1 MKYTLRQI
9 TKRSLLV
16 KVLLFAAALFAI
28 LQVFPEK
35 AKFKYEFRK
44 GELWQHDNLYAPFD
58 FPLKKTKEQINAEKA
73 HIKASST
80 IYYQK
85 DDRLYNV
92 IQHKFQQKRQYYFT
106 SVPSPKR
113 NELIGKA
120 QQFLAEAYARGVI
133 VSLPSPTPAK
143 IAIIKDK
150 QITELPTAQLISLRN
165 LSAALK
171 AYFNTPPY
179 NEYLKSYNDLF
190 FDLLEPNITVDQT
203 FTQKALEQN
212 LRQIVYTRDLVS
224 RGKLIIAKGELIEG
238 EKLTMLNSLKEE
250 YESDSWNQNNYTWLR
265 IGYYTLV
272 AIALY
277 LIALY
282 LKTFDPKTYRSNRK
296 IAVILINMILMILLV
311 GVTAQHFPDYIY
323 VVPVTMMML
332 ILKAFFDLRTV
343 TFIYL
348 ITILILGFIVP
359 GSFQFVFIQSL
370 AAIGVIITPKGVHYR
385 LSNFISAILITS
397 GYLITYT
404 AFHTITEGSPSGIDI
419 SLLTLFVINGIG
431 VLFSLPF
438 TYVFERLFSL
448 VSDVSLLELSDTN
461 TPLLRA
467 LSEKA
472 PGTFQHSMQVA
483 NLAEAAAAEIGAN
496 ALLTRV
502 GALYHDIGKM
512 ENPAFFTEN
521 QKTSLNPHDRLSP
534 IQSARVI
541 IKHVTDGIELAR
553 RYKLPDRLIDFIR
566 THHGRSLVYFF
577 YRKELDTNPEA
588 KEEDFRYPGPTP
600 STKETAILMMADSV
614 EAATKSLQNPTY
626 EQIDDFVDKIIKK
639 QLDDNQFAAADI
651 TFKEIETVKKVLK
664 NKLTNIYHT
673 RIQYPE

>member
-404 AFHTITEGSPSGIDI
+404 AFHTIT
-419 SLLTLFVINGIG
+419 
-431 VLFSLPF
+431 
-438 TYVFERLFSL
+438 
-448 VSDVSLLELSDTN
+448 
-461 TPLLRA
+461 
-467 LSEKA
+467 
-472 PGTFQHSMQVA
+472 
-483 NLAEAAAAEIGAN
+483 
-496 ALLTRV
+496 
-502 GALYHDIGKM
+502 
-512 ENPAFFTEN
+512 
-521 QKTSLNPHDRLSP
+521 
-534 IQSARVI
+534 
-541 IKHVTDGIELAR
+541 
-553 RYKLPDRLIDFIR
+553 
-566 THHGRSLVYFF
+566 
-577 YRKELDTNPEA
+577 
-588 KEEDFRYPGPTP
+588 
-600 STKETAILMMADSV
+600 
-614 EAATKSLQNPTY
+614 
-626 EQIDDFVDKIIKK
+626 
-639 QLDDNQFAAADI
+639 
-651 TFKEIETVKKVLK
+651 
-664 NKLTNIYHT
+664 
-673 RIQYPE
+673 